1 MRALRVVGLVSLLV
15 AGGLAA
21 SACDKPAGGKDTT
34 KRTPLPSAKP
44 EEIAALNPIS
54 SSGTFGMRP
63 LPAVKRRAQELDPR
77 PLGVGTLIDDV
88 AFVDLDGK
96 EGSLGAYRKK
106 TLIVVTWSSS
116 CANATSY
123 LPTLRALADSLAKSP
138 SSALLLVLPHPTED
152 REKVRA
158 SKVFDGMNAR
168 VTLSPAIARA
178 LAAQSYIEAFVLD
191 GARTLQYRGAI
202 DDQFGVGVALPAP
215 RTRPLD
221 AALTAM
227 ASNERPVP
235 AATLPPLGE
244 CAIPASTLVSRDA
257 GASAVASPVGVTWN
271 AQIARLVQ
279 DRCQGC
285 HRKDQAA
292 PFPLVTLADVKAKAS
307 MIDLVVDGRVMPPW
321 FAHPGT
327 GTWRNDRS
335 LTDFQRSTL
344 LGWLRGGMPE
354 GNAKDAPLP
363 RVYPAEFAI
372 GKPDLVV
379 TATDPEPVPDQGV
392 IPYRVI
398 LVDPQLTEDRWIQRL
413 ELRPSAKQVVHHAQ
427 VFIVPPGASAMTA
440 KEIESRLDMRMLIG
454 GLARGGEVESFGPS
468 EGRALPKGSRLLVQ
482 VHYTPNGHAVPSSSM
497 RIGLIFTKEK
507 PATELSVLCAMNESF
522 TIPAGAK
529 GYDVSAKKV
538 LAKTTRI
545 VRFVPHMH
553 WRGKRMRYLAT
564 LPDGSKRTL
573 FDGGYDFRW
582 QLWYEPAD
590 PLELPA
596 GTIIEGIG
604 TFDNSADNP
613 QNPDPK
619 ATVRIGQQA
628 NDEMMNACMAIT
640 ESP

>member
-1 MRALRVVGLVSLLV
+1 
-15 AGGLAA
+15 
-21 SACDKPAGGKDTT
+21 
-34 KRTPLPSAKP
+34 
-44 EEIAALNPIS
+44 
-54 SSGTFGMRP
+54 
-63 LPAVKRRAQELDPR
+63 
-77 PLGVGTLIDDV
+77 
-88 AFVDLDGK
+88 
-96 EGSLGAYRKK
+96 
-106 TLIVVTWSSS
+106 
-116 CANATSY
+116 
-123 LPTLRALADSLAKSP
+123 
-138 SSALLLVLPHPTED
+138 
-152 REKVRA
+152 
-158 SKVFDGMNAR
+158 
-168 VTLSPAIARA
+168 
-178 LAAQSYIEAFVLD
+178 
-191 GARTLQYRGAI
+191 
-202 DDQFGVGVALPAP
+202 
-215 RTRPLD
+215 
-221 AALTAM
+221 
-227 ASNERPVP
+227 
-235 AATLPPLGE
+235 
-244 CAIPASTLVSRDA
+244 
-257 GASAVASPVGVTWN
+257 
-271 AQIARLVQ
+271 
-279 DRCQGC
+279 
-285 HRKDQAA
+285 
-292 PFPLVTLADVKAKAS
+292 
-307 MIDLVVDGRVMPPW
+307 
-321 FAHPGT
+321 
-327 GTWRNDRS
+327 
-335 LTDFQRSTL
+335 
-344 LGWLRGGMPE
+344 
-354 GNAKDAPLP
+354 
-363 RVYPAEFAI
+363 
-372 GKPDLVV
+372 
-379 TATDPEPVPDQGV
+379 
-392 IPYRVI
+392 
-398 LVDPQLTEDRWIQRL
+398 
-413 ELRPSAKQVVHHAQ
+413 
-427 VFIVPPGASAMTA
+427 
-440 KEIESRLDMRMLIG
+440 MRMLIG